1 MEYLLVGTESA
12 VNMGDASLK
21 LNKKFAKILKK
32 QAKSKRNSYAQ
43 REVAGIL
50 KILKNYDI

>member
-21 LNKKFAKILKK
+21 LNKKFFKILKK